1 MRTHGGDINIF
12 NDELCQRPGLTG
24 RVNIDGRNAP
34 LRIEAAAQG
43 TAAVNNRHADFFG
56 RRLAFAEAV
65 HRFPTGQRHQA
76 VHDIRARAR
85 GHIKNL
91 LAIFYRQ
98 RQRAAPAA
106 ITFNNTNSLAHD
118 APL

>member
-12 NDELCQRPGLTG
+12 NDELRQRPGFAG

-34 LRIEAAAQG
+34 LRIEAAAQRA
-43 TAAVNNRHADFFG
+43 AAVDNRDADFF
-56 RRLAFAEAV
+56 RRRFAFAEAV
-65 HRFPTGQRHQA
+65 HRFPTGQLNQA

>member
-12 NDELCQRPGLTG
+12 NDELRQRAGFTG
-24 RVNIDGRNAP
+24 SVNIDGRDAP
-34 LRIEAAAQG
+34 LRIKAAAQRA
-43 TAAVNNRHADFFG
+43 AAVDNRDADFLRWRF
-56 RRLAFAEAV
+56 AFVEAV
-65 HRFPTGQRHQA
+65 HRFPTGQLNQA